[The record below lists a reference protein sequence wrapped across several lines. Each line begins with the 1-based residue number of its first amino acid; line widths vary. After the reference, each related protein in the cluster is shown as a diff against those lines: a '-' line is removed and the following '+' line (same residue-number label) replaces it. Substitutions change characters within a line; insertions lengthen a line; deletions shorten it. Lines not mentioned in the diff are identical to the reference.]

1 MVSSYVFIFF
11 RTSQT
16 RYAWW
21 FHLFALIY
29 ITAFIEALASFVY
42 SSTACI
48 WYFEQGGTD
57 RDVPRPVCR
66 SFWRAFRYH
75 LGSLAFGSLIIA
87 IIRFIMVIVAY
98 IRKQV
103 ETGGGPNNQV
113 TKCYKCLLSAL
124 LCCLGCFE
132 KCMEFIN
139 RHAYIQVRIL

>member
-1 MVSSYVFIFF
+1 MVLLYFILN
-11 RTSQT
+11 RNSTT

-29 ITAFIEALASFVY
+29 VTAFIEALASFVY

-57 RDVPRPVCR
+57 KDVPRPVCR

-75 LGSLAFGSLIIA
+75 TGSLAFGSLIIA

-98 IRKQV
+98 IRYQL
-103 ETGGGPNNQV
+103 EHGGGPKNSV
-113 TKCYKCLLSAL
+113 SRCYKCLLDCI
-124 LCCLGCFE
+124 LCCLTCFE

-139 RHAYIQVRIL
+139 KHAYIQVILL